1 MGFRAH
7 GHHHQPTRINE
18 KEGGGGVE
26 GGGGGRRGEEGGIA
40 QNKRLFPPL
49 CYLKQGRVSL

>member
-26 GGGGGRRGEEGGIA
+26 GGGGAGLHKIKDCFLLCVISNRGESRC
-40 QNKRLFPPL
+40 K
-49 CYLKQGRVSL
+49 